1 MSDVQIVI
9 DTQSCVEHNV
19 SPAEFEQKIK
29 AAITELGFTVGIEMR
44 ATHSNILAI
53 HPLGCSEL
61 AFSHARD
68 DLPKHEIYQI
78 IMDIFHQ
85 MKQ

>member
-29 AAITELGFTVGIEMR
+29 AAITELGFTVGIETR
-44 ATHSNILAI
+44 ATHSNILGI
-53 HPLGCSEL
+53 HPLGCTEL
-61 AFSHARD
+61 AFSQARND
-68 DLPKHEIYQI
+68 IPKHKVYQI
-78 IMDIFHQ
+78 IMDVFDH